1 MPNYLDSSKAARD
14 YTALAM
20 KFGGN
25 VGKFNV
31 AWKQALTDNAP
42 DVVEQAV
49 NENDVLPTKIITD
62 IQTAIDKDPVFSK
75 FKITFG
81 VEAGSIWI
89 EPENEVGAKGH
100 KKLANKTEQQ
110 TTLEQRVLI
119 PEAIYKLQRL
129 DHMTYLKG
137 GALVRWVM
145 QELPL
150 YVIHRIAQAI
160 LVGGVTNED
169 NSAFTAIKPIVGDT
183 LALTRTLPKVR
194 EGNTLAKAIIED
206 VAKVRGTNRVIFIAS
221 NAYSELV
228 EAGDAFAVAFLTG
241 AISLGAE
248 GGIVPTDL
256 LDAATNPYVIVDVDS
271 YLLGFSGQG
280 VETLTDFQIMQNAQA
295 IESRAYVMGSLT
307 RGKAALV
314 AKVSDTPAG

>member
-25 VGKFNV
+25 VGKFNS

-42 DVVEQAV
+42 DVAEQAV
-49 NENDVLPTKIITD
+49 NENDVLPTKLVAD

-75 FKITFG
+75 FNIVFG

-89 EPENEVGAKGH
+89 EPENKVGAQGH
-100 KKLANKTEQQ
+100 KKLANKTEQD
-110 TTLEQRVLI
+110 TKLEQRVLI

-137 GALVRWVM
+137 GALLRWVM

-150 YVIHRIAQAI
+150 YVISRIAQAI
-160 LVGGVTNED
+160 LVGGVKNTD
-169 NSAFTAIKPIVGDT
+169 GSAFTAIKPIVGDT
-183 LALTRTLPKVR
+183 LSQTHKLSKTRS
-194 EGNTLAKAIIED
+194 GNELLLAILGD
-206 VAKVRGTNRVIFIAS
+206 VAKVRGKNRVIFISSEVYPELIAS
-221 NAYSELV
+221 
-228 EAGDAFAVAFLTG
+228 GDAFAVAFLTG
-241 AISLGAE
+241 AVSLGAE
-248 GGIVPTDL
+248 GGVVSTDL
-256 LDAATNPYVIVDVDS
+256 LNPDVNPYVIVDVNS
-271 YLLGFSGQG
+271 YLLGFAGQG
-280 VETLTDFQIMQNAQA
+280 IETLTDFQIMSNSQA

-307 RGKAALV
+307 RDKAALV
-314 AKVSDTPAG
+314 ATVAAA

>member
-1 MPNYLDSSKAARD
+1 MPNYLDTIKAARD

-25 VGKFNV
+25 VGKFNA

-49 NENDVLPTKIITD
+49 NENDVLPTKIIGE
-62 IQTAIDKDPVFSK
+62 IQTALDKDPVFSK
-75 FKITFG
+75 FNITFG
-81 VEAGSIWI
+81 VEGGTVWI

-110 TTLEQRVLI
+110 TTLEQRVII
-119 PEAIYKLQRL
+119 PDAIYKLQRL

-137 GALVRWVM
+137 GALVNWVM
-145 QELPL
+145 KELPI
-150 YVIHRIAQAI
+150 YVIRRISQAI
-160 LVGGVTNED
+160 LIGGVVDENNTPY
-169 NSAFTAIKPIVGDT
+169 TAIHAIVGDT
-183 LALTRTLPKVR
+183 LAQTHELPAKR
-194 EGNTLAKAIIED
+194 SGNDLAKAIISD

-221 NAYSELV
+221 EAYPELV
-228 EAGDAFAVAFLTG
+228 EAGDAFSVAFLTG

-271 YLLGFSGQG
+271 YLLGFAGQG
-280 VETLTDFQIMQNAQA
+280 VETLSDFAIMQNAQV
-295 IESRAYVMGSLT
+295 IESRAYVMGTLT
-307 RGKAALV
+307 RNKAALV
-314 AKVSDTPAG
+314 ATVAAA